1 MKKPKKMFSKTSLT
15 SFVYDII
22 NVFNFPY
29 EDQTIKNIYEKYK
42 IQKCFVYQNPTNTD
56 KKSLFFVFI
65 CNLNSQLN
73 EKDSRKIIF
82 EVLTQSKVHKRL
94 DLSDNFWTQLNV
106 CNRKIKKKQVG
117 LYEIKSVDKAKI
129 VTMVVKPK

>member
-1 MKKPKKMFSKTSLT
+1 M
-15 SFVYDII
+15 
-22 NVFNFPY
+22 
-29 EDQTIKNIYEKYK
+29 
-42 IQKCFVYQNPTNTD
+42 
-56 KKSLFFVFI
+56 FFVFI

-94 DLSDNFWTQLNV
+94 DLSHDFWTQFNV
-106 CNRKIKKKQVG
+106 CNRKIRKKKQVG
-117 LYEIKSVDKAKI
+117 LYEIKSIDKAKI